1 MKANE
6 LRIGNKLINEGYII
20 DVASIH
26 KEHIEFWGNGVYGE
40 CFINEAEPIP
50 LNEEWLVKFG
60 FENWGLGTQYIN
72 EYESYIRYVLHNV
85 LDGTSNFEVHYIKST
100 YGNTEDYQYVIS
112 CDEDDRVNWG
122 KDIECVHQLQNLYFA
137 LVGEELTINE

>member
-60 FENWGLGTQYIN
+60 FKKGAISYSIDILPFAT
-72 EYESYIRYVLHNV
+72 EYKKLVVDIFQGILIRNGDEDKGRFNDELITLHN
-85 LDGTSNFEVHYIKST
+85 
-100 YGNTEDYQYVIS
+100 
-112 CDEDDRVNWG
+112 CDVRD
-122 KDIECVHQLQNLYFA
+122 KIYVHQLQNLYFA
-137 LVGEELTINE
+137 LVGKELTINE